1 MAKLE
6 DMKNISPA
14 KIVQCGF
21 VFLMGVVTLL
31 ALCFTLLRDQ
41 YGYGY
46 GFKMTENG
54 FGLLDF
60 ESKFIGGGYRW
71 GSTVMGILCVLQL
84 IISILVIVGA
94 VLSFF
99 FSGLWSVKKVCK
111 ISVTMCM
118 IFLFLYM
125 AEGIVFA
132 VIYDSEESG
141 GTTFS
146 YIPFILGIALIIAY
160 KVLSAYFEDKNRG
173 SQNTGRFITSNKLQ
187 DLETLQKL
195 REAGVLTEEEF
206 QEQKNKILGGDR

>member
-41 YGYGY
+41 YGY

-206 QEQKNKILGGDR
+206 QEQKNKILGENL

>member
-41 YGYGY
+41 YGYGL
-46 GFKMTENG
+46 KVTENG

>member
-41 YGYGY
+41 YGYGL
-46 GFKMTENG
+46 KVTENG

-111 ISVTMCM
+111 ISVTVCM